1 MIIKSYETEK
11 IRNINTNLILLY
23 GENAGF
29 KNEIFDDFF
38 VKDFKG
44 EIERLEENDVLNN
57 FDQFFTNLIN
67 KSFFTEKKIIL
78 ISRSTDKIIKL
89 VDSFLEKNVDDAKI
103 VLNANILEK
112 KSKLRS
118 KFEKEKNLVC
128 IPFYKDDNK
137 VLNQIA
143 NKFFRNNKI
152 SVSQEIINLIVER
165 SSGDRINL
173 KNELEKISLFMI
185 NRKKINNED
194 ILKLTNLAE
203 NYSISELADNCL
215 SKNLNKVNKILNE
228 NIFSSEDCILII
240 RTLLIKT
247 KRLLEIKK
255 NQTKNKNIDELVS
268 NHKPPI
274 FWKDKEIVKN
284 QIIKWKLKDTQKF
297 VKEINDTELIVKKN
311 YSNSVNVVSDFI
323 INSAK

>member
-11 IRNINTNLILLY
+11 IKNINSKLILMY
-23 GENAGF
+23 GENDGF
-29 KNEIFDDFF
+29 KNDIFKDFF
-38 VKDFKG
+38 VKNFKG
-44 EIERLEENDVLNN
+44 EVKHVEENDVLNN
-57 FDQFFTNLIN
+57 FDQFFSDLTN
-67 KSFFTEKKIIL
+67 KSFFSESKIIL
-78 ISRSTDKIIKL
+78 ISRATDKIIKL
-89 VDSFLEKNVDDAKI
+89 VDVFLEKNIDDIKI
-103 VLNANILEK
+103 IFNANILEK

-128 IPFYKDDNK
+128 IPFYKDDNRA
-137 VLNQIA
+137 LNQIA

-215 SKNLNKVNKILNE
+215 SKNFNKVNKILNE
-228 NIFSSEDCILII
+228 NIFSTDDCILII

-255 NQTKNKNIDELVS
+255 NQTKNENIDELVS

-284 QIIKWKLKDTQKF
+284 QITKWKLKDTENF

-311 YSNSVNVVSDFI
+311 YSNSVNLVSDFI